1 MSTIDP
7 VQALTGSVRDFRD
20 LQGTD
25 LMARVGPFYEWQEL
39 RRQRRLWPYSKST
52 QKAPLAVCTAADD
65 SGFKFTG
72 LNFGTQDYLGLSS
85 DPEIKE
91 VAKAVIDE

>member
-1 MSTIDP
+1 M
-7 VQALTGSVRDFRD
+7 RDFRE

-25 LMARVGPFYEWQEL
+25 LMARVGPFYDWQE
-39 RRQRRLWPYSKST
+39 QRRKRSLWPYSKST
-52 QKAPLAVCTAADD
+52 QEAPLSVCTAADD
-65 SGFKFTG
+65 SGSKFTG

-91 VAKAVIDE
+91 VAKAIITFAKERL